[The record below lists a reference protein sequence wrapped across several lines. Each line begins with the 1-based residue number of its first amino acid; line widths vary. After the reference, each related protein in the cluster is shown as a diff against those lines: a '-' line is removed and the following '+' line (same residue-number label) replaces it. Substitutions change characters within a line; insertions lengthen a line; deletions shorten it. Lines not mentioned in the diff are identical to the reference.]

1 MQSMNAK
8 FDKKMREKLLAL
20 RAELEAV
27 AATGDESAAVV
38 ELDQSKVGRLSR
50 MDAMQA
56 QAMAQASAQRREQM
70 LRKIMAALGRIER
83 DDFGYCQS
91 CEEPINVKRLDFDPT
106 ATLCID
112 CANESEQ

>member
-1 MQSMNAK
+1 MSSVNHESMS
-8 FDKKMREKLLAL
+8 EKLLQL

-27 AATGDESAAVV
+27 AATADSFAAVV

-56 QAMAQASAQRREQM
+56 QAMALASTQRREQM
-70 LRKIMAALGRIER
+70 LRKITAALGRIER

-91 CEEPINVKRLDFDPT
+91 CEEPINEKRLAFDPT

-112 CANESEQ
+112 CANKSEQ

>member
-1 MQSMNAK
+1 MTSSPFLHFQ
-8 FDKKMREKLLAL
+8 EKLLQL

-27 AATGDESAAVV
+27 AATGEEFAAVV

-56 QAMAQASAQRREQM
+56 QAMAQASSQRREQM
-70 LRKIMAALGRIER
+70 LGRITAALGRLER
-83 DDFGYCQS
+83 NEYGDCQS
-91 CEEPINVKRLDFDPT
+91 CNEPIDPKRLEFDPT

-112 CANESEQ
+112 CASESES

>member
-1 MQSMNAK
+1 MTSSPFLHFQ
-8 FDKKMREKLLAL
+8 EKLLQL
-20 RAELEAV
+20 RADLEAV

-56 QAMAQASAQRREQM
+56 QAMAQASSQRREQM
-70 LRKIMAALGRIER
+70 LRNITAALGRLER
-83 DDFGYCQS
+83 DEYGDCQS
-91 CEEPINVKRLDFDPT
+91 CDEPINPKRLEFDPT

-112 CANESEQ
+112 CASESEL

>member
-1 MQSMNAK
+1 MMSSRFQN
-8 FDKKMREKLLAL
+8 FNEKLLEL

-27 AATGDESAAVV
+27 AATGEESAAVV

-56 QAMAQASAQRREQM
+56 QAMAQASSQRREQM
-70 LRKIMAALGRIER
+70 LRSITAALGRLER
-83 DDFGYCQS
+83 DEYGDCQS
-91 CEEPINVKRLDFDPT
+91 CDVPINPKRLEFDPT

-112 CANESEQ
+112 CAAESEL

>member
-1 MQSMNAK
+1 MTDPAQK
-8 FDKKMREKLLAL
+8 RGQLLAL

-27 AATGDESAAVV
+27 AKIGGESAAVV

-56 QAMAQASAQRREQM
+56 QAMAQASTQRREVI
-70 LRKIMAALGRIER
+70 LKKITAALVRIDKDVYGEC
-83 DDFGYCQS
+83 FS
-91 CEEPINVKRLDFDPT
+91 CDAPINEKRLDFDPT

-112 CANESEQ
+112 CANKSEQR

>member
-1 MQSMNAK
+1 MSSVNHESMSK
-8 FDKKMREKLLAL
+8 KLLQL
-20 RAELEAV
+20 RVELEAV
-27 AATGDESAAVV
+27 AATADSAAAVV

-56 QAMAQASAQRREQM
+56 QAMALASTQRREQM
-70 LRKIMAALGRIER
+70 LRKITAALGRIER

-91 CEEPINVKRLDFDPT
+91 CEEPINIKRLYFDPT

-112 CANESEQ
+112 CANQSEQ

>member
-1 MQSMNAK
+1 MSSVNYESMS
-8 FDKKMREKLLAL
+8 EKLLQL

-27 AATGDESAAVV
+27 AATADSSAAVV

-56 QAMAQASAQRREQM
+56 QAMALASTQRREQM
-70 LRKIMAALGRIER
+70 LRKITAALGRIER

-91 CEEPINVKRLDFDPT
+91 CGEPINVKRLDFDPT

-112 CANESEQ
+112 CANRSEQ